1 MKTKPKE
8 QMKEASLNSEKWEYW
23 SKENPQRPYNT
34 GCFLSFTKTKI
45 QKTKPQQSKSI
56 FKVLFWLW
64 YSRPMERGSIQVW
77 LFNKKNMKQKITNKR
92 DLAIE
97 ILYFF
102 VKRRNKSILGFVF
115 FTSKQLFPTF
125 QRLYV

>member
-1 MKTKPKE
+1 
-8 QMKEASLNSEKWEYW
+8 
-23 SKENPQRPYNT
+23 
-34 GCFLSFTKTKI
+34 
-45 QKTKPQQSKSI
+45 
-56 FKVLFWLW
+56 
-64 YSRPMERGSIQVW
+64 MERGSIQVW